1 LYLDSTHSEESYTN
15 GFLFFGAPQKE
26 VNMMETK
33 QTIFERMDGTY
44 TLGEDGIYYPNL
56 VLGEESPHYGKYGG
70 MRKRYLQQHRPALYA
85 QLVLEGKLVAHLN
98 EVDDTC
104 NNRIKQ
110 VADAVA
116 EAEGITEVL
125 KATNQMEWV
134 RRMESIRSRAED
146 VVCHELI
153 YE

>member
-1 LYLDSTHSEESYTN
+1 
-15 GFLFFGAPQKE
+15 
-26 VNMMETK
+26 MMETK
-33 QTIFERMDGTY
+33 QTIFERMGGTY

-56 VLGEESPHYGKYGG
+56 VLGEDTPHYSKYGG

-104 NNRIKQ
+104 NERLEQ
-110 VADAVA
+110 AVQA
-116 EAEGITEVL
+116 MAKTEGITETL
-125 KATNQMEWV
+125 KATNQLEWV
-134 RRMESIRSRAED
+134 RRMNSIRTSAEKA
-146 VVCHELI
+146 VCHELI

>member
-1 LYLDSTHSEESYTN
+1 MA
-15 GFLFFGAPQKE
+15 FFIFGALQKE

-33 QTIFERMDGTY
+33 QTIFERMGGTY
-44 TLGEDGIYYPNL
+44 TLGEDGIYSPDL
-56 VLGEESPHYGKYGG
+56 VLGEDAPRYGKYGG

-104 NNRIKQ
+104 NERLEK
-110 VADAVA
+110 AVQGMA
-116 EAEGITEVL
+116 KMEGITETL
-125 KATNQMEWV
+125 KAADQMEWV
-134 RRMESIRSRAED
+134 RRMESIRSRAEEA
-146 VVCHELI
+146 VCHELI